1 MSAKART
8 RLKVCCISTLGEA
21 ATAVACGADAVG
33 LVAHMP
39 SGPGVIEDDLILNIA
54 RQVPPAVTT
63 WLLTSRTTAN
73 DIVEHVLTCGTN
85 TVQIVKP
92 IDPAEYQKLRLDLP
106 ASTRIVQ
113 VVHVEDE
120 YCFEIAQEYGRV
132 ADAVLLDSGRP
143 SQDELGGTGRTHNWD
158 LSRHIVE
165 KLDVPVFLAG
175 GLTPK
180 NIIEAIEIVK
190 PYGVDVCSGVR
201 IDGRLNL
208 TKLAEFAAAMACT

>member
-1 MSAKART
+1 MPNNART
-8 RLKVCCISTLGEA
+8 RLKVCCISTSGEA

-54 RQVPPAVTT
+54 RQIPPAVAT
-63 WLLTSRTTAN
+63 WLLTSRTTARE
-73 DIVEHVLTCGTN
+73 IVEHVLTCGTN
-85 TVQIVKP
+85 TVQIVSP
-92 IDPAEYQKLRLDLP
+92 IDPGEYQELRLDLP

-120 YCFEIAQEYGRV
+120 YSFEIAQEYGRV

-143 SQDELGGTGRTHNWD
+143 SENELGGTGRTHNWD

-175 GLTPK
+175 GLTPQ
-180 NIIEAIEIVK
+180 NIIEAIETVK

-201 IDGRLNL
+201 VNGRLNRTRL
-208 TKLAEFAAAMACT
+208 TEFAAAIACT